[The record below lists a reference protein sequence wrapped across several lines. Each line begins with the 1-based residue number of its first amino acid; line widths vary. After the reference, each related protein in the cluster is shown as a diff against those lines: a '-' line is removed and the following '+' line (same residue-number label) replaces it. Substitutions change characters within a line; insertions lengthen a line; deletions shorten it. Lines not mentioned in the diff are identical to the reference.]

1 MHRNDRRLSPSRLL
15 KRPRRLGT
23 TVALAIGIAAV
34 PTVALAVTTDALP
47 GDPFELGQ
55 ENKIANATTTVTG
68 TDSANNTLNGVLHVR
83 RESGSGAVLKVEN
96 TTSGIIGG
104 QGIDIRV
111 APGKRPIT
119 VSADAGKSNLNV
131 DKLDGRDEEDFLP
144 TRLYGNGTTSLIEGK
159 GAGKP
164 VLITALSGL
173 ECDEGDIALN
183 AGFRA
188 QDPASDVAGD
198 DESDLV
204 AMEPFRSSY
213 TIELRDNGLPSQYRA
228 NIICMDNARPFR

>member
-1 MHRNDRRLSPSRLL
+1 MHRNDRRLWPSRML
-15 KRPRRLGT
+15 KRPRRLAT
-23 TVALAIGIAAV
+23 TAALAIGIAAV

-47 GDPFELGQ
+47 GDPFKLGQ
-55 ENKIANATTTVTG
+55 ENKIANATTTLTG

-83 RESGSGAVLKVEN
+83 RDSGSGSVLKVEN
-96 TTSGIIGG
+96 TTQGIIGG

-119 VSADAGKSNLNV
+119 VNNDAGKTNLNV

-144 TRLYGNGTTSLIEGK
+144 TRLYGNGTINLIQGK
-159 GAGKP
+159 GGGKP

-188 QDPASDVAGD
+188 IDLPGD
-198 DESDLV
+198 ETSDLV
-204 AMEPFRSSY
+204 AMEPFSGSY
-213 TIELRDNGLPSQYRA
+213 TIELRDNGDPSKFRA